1 MSKSRNHRV
10 KQGEC
15 LASLAFKAGVP
26 RDRIWDD
33 AANAQLGKQRDPF
46 VLRPRDKIAIPDP
59 DTKEES
65 GGTDIRHS
73 FRRKLDPTKL
83 RIRMLENGEPRADVE
98 WTLLDGLRVVAEGT
112 TAHDGEVETDI
123 DPRVMKLTLQFGPKD
138 DLEQYHLRLGSLDPL
153 KTVAG
158 VQARLTNLGI
168 DTGPI
173 DDLNGP
179 LTEKGVRYFQHEH
192 DLVVDGIV
200 GKATRGALRDA
211 YGC

>member
-1 MSKSRNHRV
+1 MKKCQGHRV

-15 LASLAFKAGVP
+15 LASLAANASVP

-33 AANAQLGKQRDPF
+33 AANAQLRKQRDPF
-46 VLRPRDKIAIPDP
+46 VLRPRDKIAIPDL

-65 GGTDIRHS
+65 CGTEILHR
-73 FRRKLDPTKL
+73 FRRKFGPTKL

-98 WTLLDGLRVVAEGT
+98 WTLLHGVRVVAEGT
-112 TAHDGEVETDI
+112 TADDGEVETNI
-123 DPRVMKLTLQFGPKD
+123 DPRVMELTLQFGPKD
-138 DLEQYHLRLGSLDPL
+138 DLEQYHLRLGSLNPL

-168 DTGPI
+168 DPGPV
-173 DDLNGP
+173 DDMNGP
-179 LTEKGVRYFQHEH
+179 LTKKAVRIFQHEH

-200 GKATRGALRDA
+200 GNFTRGALRDA